1 VRAAD
6 PRHLVRACRDL
17 QLLDRDDQHCGIVDA
32 IEMEQRAH
40 GTWEMTALLAGPG
53 VWARRS
59 PRWLTRLLPGHRQ
72 VHIAA
77 ADVAR
82 AGSVVRLLKR
92 ADDLGLAPLEQTLLR
107 RFGTNDRAESP

>member
-1 VRAAD
+1 VRAAE
-6 PRHLVRACRDL
+6 PRHLVRAYRDL

-40 GTWEMTALLAGPG
+40 GIWEMTALLVGPG

-59 PRWLTRLLPGHRQ
+59 PRWLTRLLPGHRH
-72 VHIAA
+72 VRIAA
-77 ADVAR
+77 ADVAST
-82 AGSVVRLLKR
+82 GSVVRLRRR
-92 ADDLGLAPLEQTLLR
+92 ADDLGLAPLEQAFLR